1 MKKKRQF
8 LKDLYR
14 NRVVDLPFI
23 ELFQRNKELRNIL
36 FDEYL
41 KTDIKP
47 NLSLYLNSFYTDKE
61 IQQEI
66 IKANNKI
73 PNRKFGNIYM
83 ADFVPSTD
91 FEIEYQRINKDF
103 YSLSAKGRVPKEFCK
118 HSISETDLMK
128 ELQIADTTIKDFNL
142 YVTKKK
148 RYNAK
153 EYAEAW
159 SNNLIHKLESLDKPL
174 LKVLILR
181 DFINNEKFNES
192 RFDLLFDHKYEADAA
207 KSKYRELCMYAS
219 NIINDYLKALP
230 PQPIFESPFSV
241 LEWATIF
248 YYADETKLLPENRTI
263 KKRIE
268 QFIYKYEINTTF
280 KYFRTQYYKAKK
292 RINEKNDYPIN
303 KLELIIPF
311 LKQNYKQAVTKVE
324 NDIIILKESN
334 PDY

>member
-23 ELFQRNKELRNIL
+23 ELFQTNIELRNIL

-47 NLSLYLNSFYTDKE
+47 DLSLYLNKFYTDKE
-61 IQQEI
+61 IEQEI

-73 PNRKFGNIYM
+73 PNRKFNNMHM
-83 ADFVPSTD
+83 ADFVPMTD
-91 FEIEYQRINKDF
+91 FEIEFQRIKKEF
-103 YSLSAKGRVPKEFCK
+103 YSFCAKNEIPKDFCK
-118 HSISETDLMK
+118 HSISETCLMK
-128 ELQIADTTIKDFNL
+128 ELESINTSIIDFNL
-142 YVTKKK
+142 YISNKTE
-148 RYNAK
+148 YNAK

-159 SNNLIHKLESLDKPL
+159 SKNLIHKLESLDNPL
-174 LKVLILR
+174 LTELILR
-181 DFINNEKFNES
+181 DFINNGKFNES
-192 RFDLLFDHKYEADAA
+192 RFDLVFDHKYEADAA
-207 KSKYRELCMYAS
+207 KSEYRELSMYAN

-230 PQPIFESPFSV
+230 PQLIFESPFSV

-263 KKRIE
+263 KKRME
-268 QFIYKYEINTTF
+268 QFINKYEINTTF

-303 KLELIIPF
+303 KLESIIPF
-311 LKQNYKQAVTKVE
+311 LKENYQQTVTKVE
-324 NDIIILKESN
+324 NDIIYLEEN
-334 PDY
+334 QPEY